1 MSLNLPHLLHHLLPL
16 LLLYL
21 QHQFLQGQRQR
32 CQVPKL
38 SELEPMPQQRP
49 LVLLFLQA
57 LWRNLQNQLQLK
69 IRRSLPE
76 EKPEA
81 PVEQPEETPEKPVY
95 MPDLLTDMAISAA
108 KSAGVLVIVIGGEEP
123 VESTVSDQFVTF
135 ASTTASAYTKE
146 GTVAAESFC
155 VGDSSSV
162 TEGATTVVGNACGGV
177 KQLEACRGVGA
188 SCCARSF
195 KRRLCNYSKDGCKNG
210 PWIRNNDY
218 SSEKNT
224 KRSFQDGKKNQC
236 FCLQ

>member
-38 SELEPMPQQRP
+38 SQLEPIPQQRP

-69 IRRSLPE
+69 IRRSLLRFQ
-76 EKPEA
+76 KRSLRL
-81 PVEQPEETPEKPVY
+81 QVY
-95 MPDLLTDMAISAA
+95 MPDLLTDMVISAA

-155 VGDSSSV
+155 GGDSSSV
-162 TEGATTVVGNACGGV
+162 TEGATTVVGYACGGG

-210 PWIRNNDY
+210 PWIRIND
-218 SSEKNT
+218 
-224 KRSFQDGKKNQC
+224 
-236 FCLQ
+236 

>member
-1 MSLNLPHLLHHLLPL
+1 MIDPL
-16 LLLYL
+16 MCM
-21 QHQFLQGQRQR
+21 HG
-32 CQVPKL
+32 
-38 SELEPMPQQRP
+38 
-49 LVLLFLQA
+49 
-57 LWRNLQNQLQLK
+57 
-69 IRRSLPE
+69 RSLTNAFDFCRHLKSRKKQMLFE
-76 EKPEA
+76 I
-81 PVEQPEETPEKPVY
+81 VEVY

-218 SSEKNT
+218 SYEKNT